1 MGAATRVAL
10 ALGSGGA
17 RGYAHIGVIGE
28 LEARGYEIVTIAGSS
43 MGALVGGL
51 YCAGRLDEYVEWAS
65 GLTQLDVMRL
75 LDVSLA
81 HGGVIGAERVLA
93 RVRDILG
100 EVLIEELAIP
110 FTAVATDITAGRSV
124 WFQQGDLLDAMRA
137 SFAIPGVISPHV
149 HKGRVLAD
157 GGILDPLPVAPTVAV
172 SSDVTVG
179 VVLGPEDGEAT
190 TARITKSKGV
200 IRRRAAGL
208 LEGEFV
214 RSVADRIGWDA
225 LAEADADGEDL
236 ARIGRLGLLTRTL
249 DIMQE
254 ALARYQLAA
263 HPPDI
268 LIRIPRKP
276 VRTLDF
282 HRADEMIEIG
292 RRVTAE
298 ALDRLPES
306 AS

>member
-1 MGAATRVAL
+1 MGSATRVAL

-17 RGYAHIGVIGE
+17 RGYAHIGVIAE
-28 LEARGYEIVTIAGSS
+28 LERRGYEIVTIAGSS

-51 YCAGRLDEYVEWAS
+51 YSAGKLDEYVDWAA

-75 LDVSLA
+75 LDVSLTQ
-81 HGGVIGAERVLA
+81 GGVIGAERVLA

-100 EVLIEELAIP
+100 EVLIEDLPIP

-124 WFQQGDLLDAMRA
+124 WFQQGDLVDAMRA

-149 HKGRVLAD
+149 HNGRVLAD

-172 SSDVTVG
+172 NSDVTVG
-179 VVLGPEDGEAT
+179 VVLGPEDGAAT
-190 TARITKSKGV
+190 TARITKSKGI

-208 LEGEFV
+208 LEGDFV
-214 RSVADRIGWDA
+214 RTVADRFGWES
-225 LAEADADGEDL
+225 LTEAEVQEDL
-236 ARIGRLGLLTRTL
+236 SRLGRLGLLTRTL

-268 LIRIPRKP
+268 LVRIPRKP

-282 HRADEMIEIG
+282 HRAVEMIEIG

-298 ALDRLPES
+298 ALDQLPES
-306 AS
+306 SS